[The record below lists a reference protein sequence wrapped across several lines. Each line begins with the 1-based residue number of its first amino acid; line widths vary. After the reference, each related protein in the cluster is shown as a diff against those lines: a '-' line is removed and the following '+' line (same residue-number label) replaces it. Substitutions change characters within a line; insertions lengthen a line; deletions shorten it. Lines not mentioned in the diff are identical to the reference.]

1 MATNGSASKQ
11 KGGKLLILPGDHI
24 GPEVVHE
31 ALKILDII
39 EESTG
44 AQFERDFDLCG
55 GRSLDKHK
63 DSVTEA
69 VLKKSEEADAVFFGS
84 AGGPEWG
91 HSQPNPESGLLRI
104 RLRMQ
109 IFANLR
115 PCNFVSKSLVH
126 RSPIKEEIIK
136 GVDFMLIRE
145 NCGGA
150 YYGNKIE
157 EEDYGCDPCVS
168 LIPPGKHLS
177 HSLMLI
183 SIAISWEYK
192 RSEIERV
199 ARVAGAL
206 AMQHDPPL
214 PVWSADKA
222 NVLASSRVWRR
233 IVHEVFD
240 KEFPKVTLRDQLAD
254 SLAMLLITKP
264 TAFNGIIVTDNTF
277 GDILSDESG
286 GLTGSLGLLPSAS
299 LAGAP
304 AAPGSEPTQGRN
316 NAGGVRGLY
325 EPVHGSAPDISGKGL
340 ANPAAQVLSLAMM
353 LRYSF
358 NMHREADVVEEA
370 VAKVL
375 DSKEDGGL
383 EVRTGD
389 LGGRAGTREMSEA
402 IQGEVRR
409 LLKV

>member
-1 MATNGSASKQ
+1 MATTSPA
-11 KGGKLLILPGDHI
+11 KGGKILILPGDHI
-24 GPEVVHE
+24 GPEVVTE

-39 EESTG
+39 EEATG
-44 AQFERDFDLCG
+44 AKFERDFDLCG
-55 GRSLDKHK
+55 GASLDKHK

-104 RLRMQ
+104 RKRLQ
-109 IFANLR
+109 VFANLR
-115 PCNFVSKSLVH
+115 PCNFASKALIH
-126 RSPIKEEIIK
+126 RSPIKPEIIT
-136 GVDFMLIRE
+136 GVDFTIIRE

-150 YYGNKIE
+150 YYGEKTE
-157 EEDYGCDPCVS
+157 EKDYGCDP
-168 LIPPGKHLS
+168 
-177 HSLMLI
+177 
-183 SIAISWEYK
+183 WEYS
-192 RSEIERV
+192 RPEIERV

-206 AMQHDPPL
+206 AMQRDPPL
-214 PVWSADKA
+214 PVWSVDKA
-222 NVLASSRVWRR
+222 NVLASPRVWRR
-233 IVHEVFD
+233 ITHEVFG
-240 KEFPKVTLRDQLAD
+240 KEFPEVEIRDQLAD

-264 TAFNGIIVTDNTF
+264 TAFNGLIVTDNTF

-304 AAPGSEPTQGRN
+304 AAEGGDSPVLGRN
-316 NAGGVRGLY
+316 NAGGVVGLY

-340 ANPAAQVLSLAMM
+340 ANPVAQVLSLAMM

-358 NMHREADVVEEA
+358 NMHREAEVVERA
-370 VAKVL
+370 IAKVL
-375 DSKEDGGL
+375 DSKDDGGL

-389 LGGRAGTREMSEA
+389 LGGTAGTREMSEA

-409 LLKV
+409 LLKAG

>member
-1 MATNGSASKQ
+1 MATNGISRK
-11 KGGKLLILPGDHI
+11 KGGSVLVLPGDHI

-31 ALKILDII
+31 ALKVLDIV
-39 EESTG
+39 EAFTG
-44 AQFERDFDLCG
+44 AKFTRDIDLCG
-55 GRSLDKHK
+55 GCSLDKHK
-63 DSVTEA
+63 DSVTED
-69 VLKKSEEADAVFFGS
+69 VLKKSEEVDAVFFGS

-104 RLRMQ
+104 RARMQ

-115 PCNFVSKSLVH
+115 PCSFASKSMVK
-126 RSPIKEEIIK
+126 RSPIKEEIIR

-150 YYGNKIE
+150 YYGKKIE
-157 EEDYGCDPCVS
+157 EDDYGCDP
-168 LIPPGKHLS
+168 
-177 HSLMLI
+177 
-183 SIAISWEYK
+183 WEY
-192 RSEIERV
+192 RRDEIERV
-199 ARVAGAL
+199 VRVAGAL

-214 PVWSADKA
+214 TVWSADKA

-233 IVHEVFD
+233 ITHEVFE
-240 KEFPKVTLRDQLAD
+240 KEFPKVTLKDQLAD

-264 TAFNGIIVTDNTF
+264 TAFNGVIVTDNTF

-299 LAGAP
+299 LAGPP
-304 AAPGSEPTQGRN
+304 AAPGQKPTLGAN

-340 ANPAAQVLSLAMM
+340 SNPVAQVLSLAMM

-358 NMHREADVVEEA
+358 DMHEEA
-370 VAKVL
+370 AIVEKAIERVL

-389 LGGRAGTREMSEA
+389 LGGKAGTKEMSEA
-402 IQGEVRR
+402 IQDEVRR
-409 LLKV
+409 LFKQR